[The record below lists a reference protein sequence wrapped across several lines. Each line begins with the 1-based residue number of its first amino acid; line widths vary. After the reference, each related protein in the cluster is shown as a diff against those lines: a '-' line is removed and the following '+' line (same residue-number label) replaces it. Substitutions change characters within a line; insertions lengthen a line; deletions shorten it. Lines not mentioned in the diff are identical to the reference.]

1 MTVPRGDDV
10 PTALAAMAAAVQA
23 GDFAQAEALGA
34 AASFPLALPKHTLR
48 LGAALSEGA
57 QATVYHA
64 QYTHPST
71 ISAAHTAAGSGWGEA
86 MPVAVKRPRIRETAD
101 LERFRREV
109 GLLAQL
115 QHPGL
120 VRLLGARMLPPGEAG
135 QRALRG
141 GALREGWLAGV
152 HCWSASQHATL
163 YCLIVDWLAGKLR
176 GQTALHW
183 ASGGQHLQDTHCLFR
198 PRRLLLC
205 AGAGG
210 HQRCRGAAQLGLA
223 ARLGW
228 RALAGRAAGGSG
240 GAHAC
245 ARRGAQVRC

>member
-34 AASFPLALPKHTLR
+34 AAFFPLALPKHTLR

-64 QYTHPST
+64 QYTPPST
-71 ISAAHTAAGSGWGEA
+71 SSAAHTVAGSGGGEA

-135 QRALRG
+135 QSALRG
-141 GALREGWLAGV
+141 GAGREGWLAGV

-176 GQTALHW
+176 GQTTLHW
-183 ASGGQHLQDTHCLFR
+183 ASGDQHLQGTHAPSVLADYCCVLGLEATNAAEELHSSGWR
-198 PRRLLLC
+198 PGW
-205 AGAGG
+205 AGVLSLG
-210 HQRCRGAAQLGLA
+210 AQLA
-223 ARLGW
+223 EVV
-228 RALAGRAAGGSG
+228 
-240 GAHAC
+240 AHMHTHGVVH
-245 ARRGAQVRC
+245 R